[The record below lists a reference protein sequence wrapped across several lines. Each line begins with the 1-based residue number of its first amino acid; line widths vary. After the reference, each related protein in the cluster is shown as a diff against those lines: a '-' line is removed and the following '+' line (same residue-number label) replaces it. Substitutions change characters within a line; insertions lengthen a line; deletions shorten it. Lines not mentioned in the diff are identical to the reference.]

1 MLILGACSLLPKEP
15 VADAEPEPSAAQ
27 EGSSAD
33 ADDNR
38 AAALPKKELTPD
50 ILYKLLMAEI
60 AGQRGNTS
68 LSVKTY
74 RELAKTT
81 RDPRIARRAAEVA
94 LFSRQNEAAL
104 EAARL
109 WVEIDPE
116 SAQARQMLAGI
127 LAGNDKLEEMEPHL
141 ARLLGQEGTQLSDA
155 LLRLNRLFARNT
167 DKRAVMELIDR
178 VTQPYLATPEARF
191 ARAQA
196 AQAAGLSDRA
206 VEEADQALKL
216 RPDWDQAVLLKAQV
230 QHNDSPSKALETLRR
245 YLDRNPKKRE
255 VRLHYA
261 RALAGEKKYPES
273 RAEFQRLVS
282 DFPGNADVLMAV
294 AVLSMQLNDT
304 TMAEANFKKLVDTN
318 QGDTSLARL
327 YLGQIAEE
335 RKQYDKA
342 LEWYASVGAGEQ
354 YLPAQIRYAQV
365 TGRQGKVDD
374 ARRQLQEL
382 AASQSRDRIQ
392 LLLAEGQILRD
403 AGRTQE
409 AYDLLEVNLST
420 QPNQPDLLYET
431 ALLAEK
437 LGRIEV
443 LETNLRK
450 LISIK
455 PDHAH
460 AYNALGYSLADRN
473 LKLEEAHGLI
483 VKALELAPEDPFII
497 DSMGW
502 VLYRKGDL
510 QGALSHLERA
520 FKMRQDPEIA
530 AHLGE
535 VLWMLGRKSEAA
547 KTWREAA
554 AAHPENEVLAEVLK
568 KFAP

>member
-1 MLILGACSLLPKEP
+1 MPKEAAII
-15 VADAEPEPSAAQ
+15 ADIEAAAKEETSIEAEEKPSAA
-27 EGSSAD
+27 
-33 ADDNR
+33 
-38 AAALPKKELTPD
+38 LPNKELTRD
-50 ILYKLLMAEI
+50 VLYKLLMAEI

-68 LSVKTY
+68 LSLRNY
-74 RELAKTT
+74 RELATET

-109 WVEIDPE
+109 WVEIDPD

-127 LAGNDKLEEMEPHL
+127 LAGSDRLDEMEPHL
-141 ARLLGQEGTQLSDA
+141 AKLLRQEGTQHSDA
-155 LLRLNRLFARNT
+155 LLRLNRLFARNS
-167 DKRAVMELIDR
+167 DKRAVMELINR
-178 VTQPYLATPEARF
+178 VTQSYLTIPEARF

-196 AQAAGLSDRA
+196 AQAAAVPDKA
-206 VEEADQALKL
+206 VEEADQALRL

-230 QHNDSPSKALETLRR
+230 QHNDSPAKALDTLRR
-245 YLDRNPKKRE
+245 YLDRNPKRRE

-273 RAEFQRLVS
+273 RVEFQRLVA
-282 DFPGNADVLMAV
+282 DFPGNPDVLMAV
-294 AVLSMQLNDT
+294 AVLSMQLNDP

-318 QGDTSLARL
+318 QGDTNLARL

-342 LEWYASVGAGEQ
+342 LEWYGSVGAGEQ
-354 YLPAQIRYAQV
+354 YIPAQIRYAQV
-365 TGRQGKVDD
+365 TSRQGKVDD
-374 ARRQLQEL
+374 ARRHLQEL
-382 AASQSRDRIQ
+382 ANSQSRDRIQ

-403 AGRTQE
+403 AGRTRE
-409 AYDLLEVNLST
+409 AYDLLEVNLSA

-450 LISIK
+450 LISLK

-473 LKLEEAHGLI
+473 LKLEEAHTLI
-483 VKALELAPEDPFII
+483 TKALELAPEDPFII

-535 VLWMLGRKSEAA
+535 VLWMLGRRSDAT

-554 AAHPENEVLAEVLK
+554 AAHPDNEVLAEVLK